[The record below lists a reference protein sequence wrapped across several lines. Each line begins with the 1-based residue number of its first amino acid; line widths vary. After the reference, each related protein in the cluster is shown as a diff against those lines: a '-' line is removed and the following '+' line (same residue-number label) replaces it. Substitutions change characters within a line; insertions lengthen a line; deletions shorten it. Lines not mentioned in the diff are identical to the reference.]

1 MTEGIKLISESIPS
15 QDKANELMEQ
25 LIAVADTKSVY
36 SDPVESGEYM
46 VLTASEVR
54 VGIGFGFGG
63 GAGLEANED
72 QTDQDQESLPSGGY
86 GGGGGGG
93 GGGVALGRPVAAI
106 EIGPQGVRV
115 EPIVD
120 PTKIA
125 IAFFTTLVSM
135 FAMMSRMKR
144 GMRRM

>member
-1 MTEGIKLISESIPS
+1 MTEGVKLISESIPS

-25 LIAVADTKSVY
+25 LIAVADAKSVF
-36 SDPVESGEYM
+36 SDPVESGEYK
-46 VLTASEVR
+46 VITASEVR
-54 VGIGFGFGG
+54 VGLGFGYGG
-63 GAGLEANED
+63 GAGIEANED
-72 QTDQDQESLPSGGY
+72 KTDQDKESLPTSGY
-86 GGGGGGG
+86 GGGGG

-125 IAFFTTLVSM
+125 IAFFTTFVSM
-135 FAMMSRMKR
+135 FAMMGRMKR
-144 GMRRM
+144 GMRRR

>member
-25 LIAVADTKSVY
+25 LIAVADAKSVY

-46 VLTASEVR
+46 VITASEVR
-54 VGIGFGFGG
+54 VGMGFGFGG
-63 GAGLEANED
+63 GGGFEAEEE
-72 QTDQDQESLPSGGY
+72 QTSQDEESMPGSGY
-86 GGGGGGG
+86 GGGGGG
-93 GGGVALGRPVAAI
+93 VAFGRPVAAI

-125 IAFFTTLVSM
+125 IAFFTTFVSM
-135 FAMMSRMKR
+135 FAMMGRMKR
-144 GMRRM
+144 GMSRK